1 MYSREGEVVCGEQK
15 EEERGGRKKE
25 KYEADE
31 RV

>member
-1 MYSREGEVVCGEQK
+1 MYSREGVICREQK

-31 RV
+31 SV